1 MVKIVSIIIQIFVEL
16 LFMTQTLSSAYAG
29 LTKLLSETG
38 HFITPAELQGLLW
51 GITAAAAKKDDYPDL
66 PTILGEGEL
75 TESIQQAVEGLKE
88 MVIKE
93 FTDGSITITLLLP
106 PDDDPLADRLSA
118 MVDWG
123 HGFLSGFGL
132 VEQDKPLAD
141 EVFEILADVD
151 AITQLQIKVKPEDEP
166 RSERDYMELM
176 EFLKVVPLLV
186 ASELKDN
193 KAQTIH

>member
-132 VEQDKPLAD
+132 VKQDKPLAD